1 MDLPANVA
9 PAFAQ
14 VDTSLEGRP
23 APQELPSD
31 HVIGAMQA
39 GDGLPS
45 GDTPGSTHPAA
56 VYGPAAQ
63 QADMPKFK
71 VQVFYRHTIGKEEA
85 TIHKDHRY
93 VLGCTKKRSLHYKVA
108 ITSMAATLRAVPDMT
123 KKQLKGALERWLE
136 AHP

>member
-45 GDTPGSTHPAA
+45 GDTPGSTHPATA
-56 VYGPAAQ
+56 LQPTCVFY
-63 QADMPKFK
+63 K

-85 TIHKDHRY
+85 YIKKDNRH
-93 VLGCTKKRSLHYKVA
+93 VLGCTKKRSKHYKAA
-108 ITSMAATLRAVPDMT
+108 IASMADTLRAVPDMT